1 MKKQENVVLFV
12 EAVKEIF
19 RDLFKEQE
27 QKLLTIVS
35 NGTKLLHH

>member
-27 QKLLTIVS
+27 QKLLTTVS
-35 NGTKLLHH
+35 NSTKLLHH